1 MPSVIKQL
9 QKSVS
14 LALLTAL
21 LTPAFANATPK
32 PLDPGTVHVKV
43 LKRGV
48 GRWIAIQENN
58 GVQIF
63 GRIIAIGDQSV
74 TLQLHNDPKT
84 TEVLY
89 TDVEYLQTGF
99 TTGQKV
105 FMVAGF
111 ASVAG
116 LAAYGFVHIHN
127 LEDKPLT
134 LPAVQ

>member
-1 MPSVIKQL
+1 MRYLMLRLRHSM
-9 QKSVS
+9 S
-14 LALLTAL
+14 LILVTAL
-21 LTPAFANATPK
+21 LTPAIANATPK

-48 GRWIAIQENN
+48 GNWIAIQENN

-84 TEVLY
+84 TEILY
-89 TDVEYLQTGF
+89 TDVEYIQTGF
-99 TTGQKV
+99 TAGQKV
-105 FMVAGF
+105 FMVAGI
-111 ASVAG
+111 AAVAG
-116 LAAYGFVHIHN
+116 FATYGFVHIHN

-134 LPAVQ
+134 PPAVR